1 MTLVYHD
8 GRFAPGPATLAA
20 DDAGFLHGDGLFE
33 TLRADDGRA
42 RDIEAHL
49 DRLEAGL
56 ARIDLTLPESR
67 AELAEI
73 LARVAAAAPRPVAR
87 LRLTVSR
94 GTPGGGPTR
103 LATATAWE
111 PPAARLYARGVAA
124 ILCPDLRLD
133 SQSPLAGLKSLS
145 HQLQRLA
152 GARAERAGAFEA
164 ILVNEHGRAV
174 EGSRSNLVAA
184 LPEGLFTPPASE
196 GCLPG
201 TVRRRLLESGAVRER
216 PLTLHDLARSRGL
229 WLTNSLLGILPVGRL
244 DGRPL
249 PLREPPSLPDP
260 DAGTA

>member
-8 GRFAPGPATLAA
+8 GRFAPGPAALAA
-20 DDAGFLHGDGLFE
+20 DDAGFLYGDGLFE
-33 TLRADDGRA
+33 TLRVDGGRA

-56 ARIDLTLPESR
+56 ARIDLHLPESR

-73 LARVAAAAPRPVAR
+73 LARVAAAAPGPVAR

-94 GTPGGGPTR
+94 GTPGGAPTR
-103 LATATAWE
+103 LATAAAWE
-111 PPAARLYARGVAA
+111 PPAPEVHARGATA
-124 ILCPDLRLD
+124 ILCSDLRLD

-145 HQLQRLA
+145 YQVQRLA

-184 LPEGLFTPPASE
+184 LLEGLFTPPASE

-201 TVRRRLLESGAVRER
+201 TVRRRLLESGAVHER
-216 PLTLHDLARSRGL
+216 PLTPHDLARAQGL
-229 WLTNSLLGILPVGRL
+229 WLTNSLIGILPVGRL

-249 PLREPPSLPDP
+249 PVGELPGLPSPPR
-260 DAGTA
+260 